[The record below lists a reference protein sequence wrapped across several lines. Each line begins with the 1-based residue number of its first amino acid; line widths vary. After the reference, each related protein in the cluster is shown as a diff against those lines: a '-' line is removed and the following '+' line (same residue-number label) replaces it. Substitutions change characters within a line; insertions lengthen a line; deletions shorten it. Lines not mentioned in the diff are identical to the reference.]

1 MAQLGDLYN
10 HAGHQPGK
18 AEALA
23 DILIKRHPGYPNG
36 YIVRACNLMDR
47 NLPDV
52 YDTLT
57 ALSITSAMID
67 NGKHRRPRCMLT

>member
-1 MAQLGDLYN
+1 VQP
-10 HAGHQPGK
+10 AGHQPDK

-57 ALSITSAMID
+57 ALTKRTVSNLRLFTTTSV
-67 NGKHRRPRCMLT
+67 